1 MLRQVSEV
9 TDQVGEVAKFLN
21 PERLDGYMS
30 TGIAMGTKVLI
41 ALVIFIIGS
50 WIAKK
55 VKNGITKMA
64 KKSPQLD
71 ETLFNFLGSIARW
84 VIMAFVFIAILGQF
98 GVETTSIVALLGA
111 AGLAVGL
118 ALQGAMSNLAAGV
131 MLMVF
136 RPYKIGDFVDA
147 GGHFG
152 NVEDITLFTT
162 DMQTFDNQKI
172 IIPNGKIWGEKIVN
186 HSHHAVRGVD
196 MRFNIAYDDDVEKA
210 RKVISKV
217 FADHPH
223 IKQDPAPFIEVETLS
238 ERSVEILV
246 RPFTDGAHYFDVIY
260 SVPELVKAA
269 LGKAGMSTPY
279 PSQKII
285 MVKE

>member
-1 MLRQVSEV
+1 MEDV
-9 TDQVGEVAKFLN
+9 TNFLN
-21 PERLDGYMS
+21 PERLDQYMS

-55 VKNGITKMA
+55 VKNGISKGA
-64 KKSPQLD
+64 QKSPHLD

-84 VIMAFVFIAILGQF
+84 VIMAFVIIAILGQF

-131 MLMVF
+131 MLMIF
-136 RPYKIGDFVDA
+136 RPYKVGDFVDA
-147 GGHFG
+147 GSHFG

-172 IIPNGKIWGEKIVN
+172 IIPNGKIWGEKIIN
-186 HSHHAVRGVD
+186 HSHHPIRGVE
-196 MRFNIAYDDDVEKA
+196 MKFNVAYDDDIAKA
-210 RKVISKV
+210 KAVIHKVL
-217 FADHPH
+217 ADNPH
-223 IKQDPAPFIEVETLS
+223 IVSDPAPFVEVETLS
-238 ERSVEILV
+238 ERSAELVV
-246 RPFTDGAHYFDVIY
+246 RPFTDGANYFDVRY
-260 SVPELVKAA
+260 SVPEQIMVA
-269 LGKAGMSTPY
+269 LGAAGMTTPY
-279 PSQKII
+279 PATRVLMTK
-285 MVKE
+285 